1 MSGHDTNTIF
11 FNKKDKNWTFR
22 TLASQPPT
30 PLRPITSHCFALP
43 SPPHHHPKW
52 WMLYVYRP
60 LIRHLRA
67 ESGI

>member
-43 SPPHHHPKW
+43 SPPPPPPK
-52 WMLYVYRP
+52 VVDVICVSP
-60 LIRHLRA
+60 PNTPPP
-67 ESGI
+67 S